1 MPRTLAALVIA
12 LISVA
17 SVFPPVAGAQTAA
30 TSLEKVAAA
39 LGAKDVRSLEIAGS
53 GTIFAIGQ
61 NATPTM
67 PWPRFNLKSFARS
80 INYET
85 ASLRDELVRTQAL
98 DPPRGGSQ
106 QPVRGE
112 QRQIFVVSGEHAW
125 NVVGDV
131 NNPVPVALAER
142 QIQIWMTPHGVVKAA
157 VARSATVRGRTIT
170 FDDPAR
176 YRMKVTV
183 DLQNLVALVEAVV
196 PHPVLGDLPI
206 EVRYLN
212 YRDFGGVKF
221 PTKIQQFAGG
231 FPILELAVTDV
242 RPNAAVTI
250 EVPDTVRAMPEPYAR
265 VTSQM
270 VADGVW
276 FLSGGTHNSALIEMK
291 DHLILVESPINDQR
305 ALAVLAEVKSLV
317 PSKPIRYLV
326 NSHHHF
332 DHAGGVRAV
341 AGEGVTV
348 ITHEVNRAFLERAV
362 AARATVRPDHL
373 AKAGRTAKV
382 EGVRDQRV
390 LTDGTRTVEI
400 RHIAGNLHHD
410 GLIMVYL
417 PREKILI
424 EADAYTPLP
433 LNATPPTAAN
443 ANPYTVNLADN
454 LKKQNLDVEQVL
466 PLHGRIV
473 PVAELHKAAGH

>member
-17 SVFPPVAGAQTAA
+17 SRCPPVARAQTAA

-125 NVVGDV
+125 NVVGGV
-131 NNPVPVALAER
+131 NKPVPVALAER

-270 VADGVW
+270 VADGAR

-291 DHLILVESPINDQR
+291 DHLILVGSPINDKR
-305 ALAVLAEVKSLV
+305 ARAVL
-317 PSKPIRYLV
+317 P
-326 NSHHHF
+326 
-332 DHAGGVRAV
+332 GGRSPGPATRARSSRRST
-341 AGEGVTV
+341 ASSS
-348 ITHEVNRAFLERAV
+348 
-362 AARATVRPDHL
+362 ARPQSTTGARWPC
-373 AKAGRTAKV
+373 GR
-382 EGVRDQRV
+382 G
-390 LTDGTRTVEI
+390 
-400 RHIAGNLHHD
+400 
-410 GLIMVYL
+410 
-417 PREKILI
+417 
-424 EADAYTPLP
+424 
-433 LNATPPTAAN
+433 
-443 ANPYTVNLADN
+443 
-454 LKKQNLDVEQVL
+454 
-466 PLHGRIV
+466 
-473 PVAELHKAAGH
+473 